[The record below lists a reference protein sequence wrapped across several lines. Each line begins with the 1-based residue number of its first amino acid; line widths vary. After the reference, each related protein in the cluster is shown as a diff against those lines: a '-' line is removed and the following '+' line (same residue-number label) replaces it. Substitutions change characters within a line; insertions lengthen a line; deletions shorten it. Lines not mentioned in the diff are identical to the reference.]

1 MASRSA
7 VYQKSAAPAR
17 KKGRRWRALVEHPR
31 FAWISTPVL
40 VVIFIALWD
49 LYAVVTDMSRFVL
62 PRPKE
67 VAVAFGEQITTPF
80 IWTGHIWTTFYEIVF
95 GLLLACVLG
104 IPLGFVIGKWQ
115 LLERMTRPFLVASQV
130 VPMIALIPLFLLW
143 FGFGSTSKIVIAA
156 LSAFFPFL
164 INTAFGVRS
173 IPKPL
178 KELMMSLKA
187 SQWERFRKLELPY
200 TLAYTMAGAQL
211 AIVSATIGVIVGQY
225 LGGNEGLGRYL
236 VILQNDLQIARVF
249 GAIIMIALLGFL
261 LYSAVV
267 AVNRALVPWHDSVR
281 NTRR

>member
-1 MASRSA
+1 MI
-7 VYQKSAAPAR
+7 
-17 KKGRRWRALVEHPR
+17 L
-31 FAWISTPVL
+31 
-40 VVIFIALWD
+40 FIAAWD
-49 LYAVVTDMSRFVL
+49 LYVVITDMSKFVL

-67 VAVAFGEQITTPF
+67 VAVAFGEQITTPYV
-80 IWTGHIWTTFYEIVF
+80 WTGHIWTTFYEIVF

-104 IPLGFVIGKWQ
+104 IPLGFFIGKWE

-143 FGFGSTSKIVIAA
+143 FGFGSFSKVVIAA

-173 IPKPL
+173 IPKSL
-178 KELMMSLKA
+178 NELMVSLKA

-211 AIVSATIGVIVGQY
+211 AIVTATIGVIVGQY

-236 VILQNDLQIARVF
+236 VMLQNDLQIARVF

-261 LYSAVV
+261 LYSAII
-267 AVNRALVPWHDSVR
+267 AVNRVLVPWHDSVR
-281 NTRR
+281 SSRR